1 MVASLAARGVI
12 RDEAAA
18 RRAALGATAWPAR
31 FEQLDGVGR
40 LRGRTRTVS
49 SWPCRAGR
57 VVLGAH
63 ASSRPQG
70 APGGPGPLETL
81 WARGPPTGR
90 RATAPV
96 ARARYPQSRADL
108 TTALWPFRR
117 GARLLLDVAHNEPA
131 VAALLTS
138 VSAAF
143 PAARLAVIYG
153 ANGDKDVRAMVRL
166 IAQLPRLAQ
175 AVAVQSSHP
184 KAVPSADVVAAA
196 REAAAAAAA
205 SPPPPHAPA
214 AATEQVAWCAAAS
227 MAEALELAAA
237 PLQGE
242 AGAVVVCCGSVF
254 VAADMRAEVARAEP
268 ALFPPTDWVF
278 EEGGEPPL
286 LM

>member
-1 MVASLAARGVI
+1 M
-12 RDEAAA
+12 
-18 RRAALGATAWPAR
+18 
-31 FEQLDGVGR
+31 
-40 LRGRTRTVS
+40 
-49 SWPCRAGR
+49 
-57 VVLGAH
+57 
-63 ASSRPQG
+63 
-70 APGGPGPLETL
+70 APGRSRHSGREARPLAVEPL
-81 WARGPPTGR
+81 LP
-90 RATAPV
+90 PV
-96 ARARYPQSRADL
+96 ARARCSQSRADL
-108 TTALWPFRR
+108 TAALWPCRR

-131 VAALLTS
+131 VAALLAS

>member
-1 MVASLAARGVI
+1 MI

-31 FEQLDGVGR
+31 FEQRDGVGR
-40 LRGRTRTVS
+40 LRGRTRTQP

-57 VVLGAH
+57 AVLRACFLRARLVAPGRSRHSGREARPLGAE
-63 ASSRPQG
+63 
-70 APGGPGPLETL
+70 PL
-81 WARGPPTGR
+81 PP
-90 RATAPV
+90 A
-96 ARARYPQSRADL
+96 ARARCPQSRADF
-108 TTALWPFRR
+108 TAALWPCRR

-131 VAALLTS
+131 VAALLAS

-166 IAQLPRLAQ
+166 IARLPRLAQ

-196 REAAAAAAA
+196 REAAAAAAAAAAA

-237 PLQGE
+237 PLRGE

>member
-1 MVASLAARGVI
+1 M
-12 RDEAAA
+12 
-18 RRAALGATAWPAR
+18 
-31 FEQLDGVGR
+31 
-40 LRGRTRTVS
+40 
-49 SWPCRAGR
+49 
-57 VVLGAH
+57 
-63 ASSRPQG
+63 
-70 APGGPGPLETL
+70 
-81 WARGPPTGR
+81 
-90 RATAPV
+90 
-96 ARARYPQSRADL
+96 
-108 TTALWPFRR
+108 
-117 GARLLLDVAHNEPA
+117 AHNEPA
-131 VAALLTS
+131 VAALLAS

-153 ANGDKDVRAMVRL
+153 ANGDKDVAAMVRL

-184 KAVPSADVVAAA
+184 KAVPSGDVVAAA
-196 REAAAAAAA
+196 REAAAAATAA
-205 SPPPPHAPA
+205 AAAAPPPPPHAPA

-237 PLQGE
+237 PLRGE

-254 VAADMRAEVARAEP
+254 VAADMRAEVARADP

>member
-1 MVASLAARGVI
+1 M
-12 RDEAAA
+12 
-18 RRAALGATAWPAR
+18 
-31 FEQLDGVGR
+31 GR
-40 LRGRTRTVS
+40 L
-49 SWPCRAGR
+49 
-57 VVLGAH
+57 
-63 ASSRPQG
+63 
-70 APGGPGPLETL
+70 
-81 WARGPPTGR
+81 
-90 RATAPV
+90 
-96 ARARYPQSRADL
+96 
-108 TTALWPFRR
+108 R

-131 VAALLTS
+131 VAALLAS

-153 ANGDKDVRAMVRL
+153 ANGDKDVAAMVRL

-184 KAVPSADVVAAA
+184 KAVPPGEVVAAA
-196 REAAAAAAA
+196 REAAAAAPA
-205 SPPPPHAPA
+205 A

-254 VAADMRAEVARAEP
+254 VAADMRAEVARADP
-268 ALFPPTDWVF
+268 ALFQPTDWVF

>member
-1 MVASLAARGVI
+1 MAPGRSRHSGREARPLAA
-12 RDEAAA
+12 E
-18 RRAALGATAWPAR
+18 
-31 FEQLDGVGR
+31 
-40 LRGRTRTVS
+40 
-49 SWPCRAGR
+49 
-57 VVLGAH
+57 
-63 ASSRPQG
+63 
-70 APGGPGPLETL
+70 PLL
-81 WARGPPTGR
+81 P
-90 RATAPV
+90 PV
-96 ARARYPQSRADL
+96 ARARCPQSRADL
-108 TTALWPFRR
+108 TAALWPCRR

-131 VAALLTS
+131 VAALLAS

-237 PLQGE
+237 PLRGE

>member
-1 MVASLAARGVI
+1 M
-12 RDEAAA
+12 
-18 RRAALGATAWPAR
+18 
-31 FEQLDGVGR
+31 
-40 LRGRTRTVS
+40 
-49 SWPCRAGR
+49 
-57 VVLGAH
+57 
-63 ASSRPQG
+63 
-70 APGGPGPLETL
+70 
-81 WARGPPTGR
+81 
-90 RATAPV
+90 
-96 ARARYPQSRADL
+96 
-108 TTALWPFRR
+108 
-117 GARLLLDVAHNEPA
+117 AHNEPA
-131 VAALLTS
+131 VAALLAS

-153 ANGDKDVRAMVRL
+153 ANGDKDVAAMVRL
-166 IAQLPRLAQ
+166 IARLPRLAQ

-196 REAAAAAAA
+196 REAAAA

-237 PLQGE
+237 PLRGE

>member
-1 MVASLAARGVI
+1 MAARWPLS
-12 RDEAAA
+12 R
-18 RRAALGATAWPAR
+18 GAISPLYLPISPYISLHLTA
-31 FEQLDGVGR
+31 
-40 LRGRTRTVS
+40 
-49 SWPCRAGR
+49 
-57 VVLGAH
+57 
-63 ASSRPQG
+63 
-70 APGGPGPLETL
+70 
-81 WARGPPTGR
+81 
-90 RATAPV
+90 
-96 ARARYPQSRADL
+96 
-108 TTALWPFRR
+108 ALWPCRR

-131 VAALLTS
+131 VAALLAS

-205 SPPPPHAPA
+205 SPPPPPHAPA